1 MKFRYVLVGSMF
13 LAGCQLTGQNDVATT
28 TNTPEQQEKT
38 QTPAESTQI
47 VKESV
52 EVEVVEPVVTPQSQ
66 EDVWKR
72 ISMQLEM
79 PVPDSKRVNYYRNWY
94 LKHPQH
100 LETVAKRAEPFLY
113 LITEKVEE
121 RGIPLEIALLP
132 IVESSFRSVCI
143 LSWPCGRLVAV
154 CTGYRPPIWPGA
166 KLVVR
171 RSP

>member
-1 MKFRYVLVGSMF
+1 MPAYR
-13 LAGCQLTGQNDVATT
+13 QNDVATT
-28 TNTPEQQEKT
+28 TNTPEQQEET

-79 PVPDSKRVNYYRNWY
+79 PAPDSKRVNYYRNWY

-132 IVESSFRSVCI
+132 IVESSFDQFAYSH
-143 LSWPCGRLVAV
+143 GRAAGLWQFVPD
-154 CTGYRPPIWPGA
+154 TG
-166 KLVVR
+166 R
-171 RSP
+171 RFG